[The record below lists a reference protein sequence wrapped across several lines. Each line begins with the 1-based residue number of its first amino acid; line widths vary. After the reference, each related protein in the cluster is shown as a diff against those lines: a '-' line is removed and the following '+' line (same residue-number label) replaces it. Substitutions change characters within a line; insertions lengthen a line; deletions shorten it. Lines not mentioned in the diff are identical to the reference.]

1 MTFADPHADLARK
14 PRVSQLGIWSLSFA
28 PVPFVLEHLLPPMGA
43 VESTGVPP
51 WIASIVTTVAFFGIV
66 TFPFIVLF
74 AVIISLVAA
83 VFAPGWWRLAGALSL
98 LLLGLQIVWL
108 FNWLGTLKGD

>member
-1 MTFADPHADLARK
+1 MTLAVPHADLARK
-14 PRVSQLGIWSLSFA
+14 PRVSQLAIWSLSFA
-28 PVPFVLEHLLPPMGA
+28 PVPFVLEHMFPLVGA
-43 VESTGVPP
+43 VESAGVPP
-51 WIASIVTTVAFFGIV
+51 WIASIVTTVALFAFV

-83 VFAPGWWRLAGALSL
+83 VFAPGWWRLAGVLSL

-108 FNWLGTLKGD
+108 LNWLGTLKGD